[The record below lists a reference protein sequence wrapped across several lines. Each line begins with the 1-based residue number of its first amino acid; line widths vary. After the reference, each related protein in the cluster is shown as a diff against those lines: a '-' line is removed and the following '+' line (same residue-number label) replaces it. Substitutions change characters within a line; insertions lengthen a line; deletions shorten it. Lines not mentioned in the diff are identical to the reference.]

1 MSDINKILVAGG
13 ASVLS
18 LAAVYFA
25 LNRAQKNEVKD
36 SFKQKPDTIIALL
49 GDIGG
54 TNVRLTLKRLNLKT
68 RTSDTIL
75 DLKKY
80 NSQHVNSLQET
91 IENFLKQI
99 PVSLNLLIDTSVG
112 SRT

>member
-1 MSDINKILVAGG
+1 MSDINKILIAGG

-25 LNRAQKNEVKD
+25 LNKAKKNEVKE
-36 SFKQKPDTIIALL
+36 SFKQKPDTMIALL

-80 NSQHVNSLQET
+80 NSQHVNSLKET
-91 IENFLKQI
+91 IEDFLKQI